1 MACRNMTY
9 DDTALFLKAML
20 AMVAVPGSIIG
31 SYILISN
38 YFMEDAEKIDSM
50 WLLMCLIIIFLFII

>member
-1 MACRNMTY
+1 MTY
-9 DDTALFLKAML
+9 DDITLFLKAML

-38 YFMEDAEKIDSM
+38 YFMEDQEKIDSM
-50 WLLMCLIIIFLFII
+50 WLVICAIIILLFII

>member
-1 MACRNMTY
+1 MTY
-9 DDTALFLKAML
+9 DDITLFLKAML

-38 YFMEDAEKIDSM
+38 YFMEDADKIDSM
-50 WLLMCLIIIFLFII
+50 WLVMCVIIILLFII

>member
-1 MACRNMTY
+1 MTH
-9 DDTALFLKAML
+9 DDMTLFLKAML

-38 YFMEDAEKIDSM
+38 YFMEDADKIDSI
-50 WLLMCLIIIFLFII
+50 WLLICGIIILLFIL

>member
-1 MACRNMTY
+1 MTH
-9 DDTALFLKAML
+9 DDMTLFLKAML

-38 YFMEDAEKIDSM
+38 YFMEDADKIDSM
-50 WLLMCLIIIFLFII
+50 WLVMCVIIILLFII